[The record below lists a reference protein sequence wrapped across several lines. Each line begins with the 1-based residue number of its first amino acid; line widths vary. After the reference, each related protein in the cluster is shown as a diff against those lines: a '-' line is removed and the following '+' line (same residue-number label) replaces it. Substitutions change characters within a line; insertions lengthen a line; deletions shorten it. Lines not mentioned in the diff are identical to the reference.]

1 MVFYSLWIESKFSC
15 SFLSHHIP
23 VKQGS
28 KQINLLIRNSNNL
41 IIKSRRLK
49 SKCVQLIDCIEIVD
63 FRNACVSKWMQLLA
77 FVWKLSLEKFAKS
90 F

>member
-28 KQINLLIRNSNNL
+28 KQINLLIGNSQNNYL

-63 FRNACVSKWMQLLA
+63 FRNACVSKWMQLLQSVKTV
-77 FVWKLSLEKFAKS
+77 FRKVC
-90 F
+90 